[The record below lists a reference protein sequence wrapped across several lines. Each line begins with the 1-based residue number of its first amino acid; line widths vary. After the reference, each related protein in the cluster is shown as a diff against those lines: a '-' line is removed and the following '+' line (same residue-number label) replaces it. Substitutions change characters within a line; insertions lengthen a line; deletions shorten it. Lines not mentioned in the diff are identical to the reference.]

1 MQDRLKFRVWHKK
14 RKRMYEVLHLH
25 TETWSNGGEWVTAK
39 GFNIITQQDIHIQ
52 IEPKDGI
59 IMQSTGLRDR
69 DGKLIYEDDIIEFTD
84 NVTINGSKTHVAK
97 VEHNK
102 EFNAYMYHAECMGWY
117 TINPSQNKRFKVK
130 VIGNIYE
137 HPELLEVG
145 NER

>member
-1 MQDRLKFRVWHKK
+1 MQNRFRFKVYYKPHNKVYNVICLNCDRQKEIIIE
-14 RKRMYEVLHLH
+14 Y
-25 TETWSNGGEWVTAK
+25 NGSTALVEWENCV
-39 GFNIITQQDIHIQ
+39 IL
-52 IEPKDGI
+52 
-59 IMQSTGLRDR
+59 QSTGLSDR

-130 VIGNIYE
+130 VIGNVYE
-137 HPELLEVG
+137 NPELLEVE

>member
-1 MQDRLKFRVWHKK
+1 MQNRFRFKVYYKPHNKVYNVICLNCERQK
-14 RKRMYEVLHLH
+14 EIIIEYNDSTALV
-25 TETWSNGGEWVTAK
+25 EWENCV
-39 GFNIITQQDIHIQ
+39 IL
-52 IEPKDGI
+52 
-59 IMQSTGLRDR
+59 QSTGLSDR

-117 TINPSQNKRFKVK
+117 TINPSQNKKFKVK
-130 VIGNIYE
+130 VIGNVYAN
-137 HPELLEVG
+137 PELLRVE

>member
-1 MQDRLKFRVWHKK
+1 MQNRFRFKVYYKPHNKVYNVICLNCERQK
-14 RKRMYEVLHLH
+14 EIIIEY
-25 TETWSNGGEWVTAK
+25 NGSTALVEWE
-39 GFNIITQQDIHIQ
+39 NCIIL
-52 IEPKDGI
+52 
-59 IMQSTGLRDR
+59 QSTGLRDR
-69 DGKLIYEDDIIEFTD
+69 DGKLIYEDDIVEFTD

-130 VIGNIYE
+130 VIGNVYAN
-137 HPELLEVG
+137 PELLGVE

>member
-1 MQDRLKFRVWHKK
+1 MQNRFRFKVYYKPHNKVYNVICLNCERQK
-14 RKRMYEVLHLH
+14 EIIIEYNDSTALV
-25 TETWSNGGEWVTAK
+25 EWENCV
-39 GFNIITQQDIHIQ
+39 IL
-52 IEPKDGI
+52 
-59 IMQSTGLRDR
+59 QSTGLSDR

-130 VIGNIYE
+130 VIGNVYAN
-137 HPELLEVG
+137 PELLGVE